1 MFWLLIRLRY
11 QLIWAQAR
19 TSGGKVALLSAL
31 YVCGGALMVLVAT
44 GGFGTAA
51 SASAGGGEEVARWLF
66 DGLFVGGLV
75 SSVAL
80 GAGPRKAFSE
90 AALRRYPLTCAQRF
104 AVRHLTGLLD
114 PTWLL
119 TLAASLGLSAG
130 FVVAGSSFVLEA
142 STAALLFVV
151 ACYLTAVLLLALID
165 RALHMRGGATLVN
178 ALIFALFT
186 SSGCVVVVL
195 LGPGN
200 RAWLPALDQL
210 SVFTPPGAAAALLFP
225 RPATSG
231 AAQHAAFLVAWC
243 AVAVLS
249 LMALERRLVRASR
262 ANVERG
268 VIRWDGLLDALA
280 RGAGRHAPLVG
291 KALRYQLRCHRV
303 LFNLIAAALLVAFAP
318 TLIARDKGPD
328 EFVGAAV
335 FVVFF
340 AGALA
345 THAVAFN
352 HFGYDGAGIRRYA
365 ILPVPFVAATRA
377 SSYASLL
384 LTAAAL
390 LPGIG
395 LWTLVSGVH
404 LDARTLS
411 AVSGGAVAGGFFF
424 GALGLWTTA
433 LTPRRADFQGIVGN
447 QLSRGGLLVVV
458 GGGLVA
464 AVVATV
470 LTRAG
475 DWLTPALLAVA
486 AAVCYAVSH
495 QLVACVLASRRE
507 HIINVIAGAESN

>member
-1 MFWLLIRLRY
+1 MFRLLIRLRY

-31 YVCGGALMVLVAT
+31 YVCGGALMLLLVT
-44 GGFGTAA
+44 GGFGAAA
-51 SASAGGGEEVARWLF
+51 SVRAGRGEEVARWLF
-66 DGLFVGGLV
+66 DGLFISGLV
-75 SSVAL
+75 TGVAL

-90 AALRRYPLTCAQRF
+90 AALRRYPLTFAQRF
-104 AVRHLTGLLD
+104 AARHLTGLLD

-130 FVVAGSSFVLEA
+130 FVGAGSSSILAA
-142 STAALLFVV
+142 STAALLFVA
-151 ACYLTAVLLLALID
+151 ACYLTVVLLLALID
-165 RALHMRGGATLVN
+165 RALHTRGGATLVS

-186 SSGCVVVVL
+186 LSGCVVVVL
-195 LGPGN
+195 LEPGN

-210 SVFTPPGAAAALLFP
+210 STFTPPGAAAALLFP
-225 RPATSG
+225 RPATTG
-231 AAQHAAFLVAWC
+231 AAYHAAFLFAWC
-243 AVAVLS
+243 AVAVLA
-249 LMALERRLVRASR
+249 LTALERRLARASH
-262 ANVERG
+262 ADAEGG

-303 LFNLIAAALLVAFAP
+303 VFNLVAAALLVAFAP
-318 TLIARDKGPD
+318 MLMARDKGPD
-328 EFVGAAV
+328 EFISSAV
-335 FVVFF
+335 FVVFY

-365 ILPVPFVAATRA
+365 MLPVSFVAAARA
-377 SSYASLL
+377 SSYVSLL

-395 LWTLVSGVH
+395 LWVLVSGVQ

-470 LTRAG
+470 VTRAG

-486 AAVCYAVSH
+486 AIACYAVSH
-495 QLVACVLASRRE
+495 QLVARVVAPRRE
-507 HIINVIAGAESN
+507 RIIGVIAGAESN